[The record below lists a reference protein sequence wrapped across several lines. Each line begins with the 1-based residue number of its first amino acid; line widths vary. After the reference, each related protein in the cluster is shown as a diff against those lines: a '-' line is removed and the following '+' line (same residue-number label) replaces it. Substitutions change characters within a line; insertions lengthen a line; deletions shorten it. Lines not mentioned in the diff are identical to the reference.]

1 MKLVVNLDR
10 SEVVNFIGICRSV
23 LKSLWGDN
31 YRDMMKVNFNI
42 TLDDKGNF
50 TGVKVGEKSYSISE
64 WNKQFESQS
73 AE

>member
-1 MKLVVNLDR
+1 
-10 SEVVNFIGICRSV
+10 
-23 LKSLWGDN
+23 
-31 YRDMMKVNFNI
+31 MMKANFNI

-64 WNKQFESQS
+64 WNKQFKSQS